1 MRNKDQTYLEDES
14 LQKNSKNLLENR
26 INLLFKFGFSS
37 NQSKIYLY
45 LSKMGNNTASQ
56 LSKNLN
62 IPRTETYHLLKTLQ
76 EKGCVFRIHEKPM
89 QFGMVPIEEFLEKW
103 IHSEKNKVK
112 KLEEI
117 LYLIQKLK
125 SPPDFILTSQKIY

>member
-1 MRNKDQTYLEDES
+1 MRNKDQIYLEDEFS
-14 LQKNSKNLLENR
+14 QINSKPLLENR

-37 NQSKIYLY
+37 NQSKVYLY
-45 LSKMGNNTASQ
+45 LNKMGNKTASQ

-89 QFGMVPIEEFLEKW
+89 KFGVISIEAFLAKW
-103 IHSEKNKVK
+103 IISEKNKIK
-112 KLEEI
+112 KLEET
-117 LYLIQKLK
+117 LHLIQKLK
-125 SPPDFILTSQKIY
+125 SSTYFIATSQKII

>member
-1 MRNKDQTYLEDES
+1 MRNKTQIYIKEES
-14 LQKNSKNLLENR
+14 PQENSKTLLENR

-37 NQSKIYLY
+37 NQSKVYLY

-76 EKGCVFRIHEKPM
+76 EKDCVFRIHEKPM
-89 QFGMVPIEEFLEKW
+89 KFGIVSIEEFLEKW
-103 IHSEKNKVK
+103 IHSEKNKIK
-112 KLEEI
+112 KLEET
-117 LYLIQKLK
+117 LHLIQKLK
-125 SPPDFILTSQKIY
+125 STESFIPTPQKII

>member
-1 MRNKDQTYLEDES
+1 MRNKDQTYLEDKS
-14 LQKNSKNLLENR
+14 LQKDSKNLLENR

-45 LSKMGNNTASQ
+45 LSKMGNKTASQ

-76 EKGCVFRIHEKPM
+76 EKGCVFRIHEKPL

-125 SPPDFILTSQKIY
+125 SPTDIILTSQKIC

>member
-1 MRNKDQTYLEDES
+1 MRNKDQIYLEDES
-14 LQKNSKNLLENR
+14 LQKDSKNLLENR

-37 NQSKIYLY
+37 NQSRIYLY
-45 LSKMGNNTASQ
+45 LSKMGNKTASQ
-56 LSKNLN
+56 LSKNLI

-76 EKGCVFRIHEKPM
+76 EKGCVFRIHEKPL

-125 SPPDFILTSQKIY
+125 SPTDIILTSQKIC

>member
-1 MRNKDQTYLEDES
+1 MRNKDQFYLEEEPRQND
-14 LQKNSKNLLENR
+14 SKNLIENR
-26 INLLFKFGFSS
+26 ISLLFKFGFTS

-45 LSKMGNNTASQ
+45 LSKMGSKTASQ

-76 EKGCVFRIHEKPM
+76 EKGCVFRIHEKPS
-89 QFGMVPIEEFLEKW
+89 QFGMVSIEEFLEKW

-117 LYLIQKLK
+117 LYLIQKSK
-125 SPPDFILTSQKIY
+125 SPTDIILTSQKIC

>member
-76 EKGCVFRIHEKPM
+76 EKGCVFRIHEKPL
-89 QFGMVPIEEFLEKW
+89 QFGMVQIEEFLEKW

-125 SPPDFILTSQKIY
+125 SPTDIILTSQKIC

>member
-1 MRNKDQTYLEDES
+1 MNKDQIYLKGES
-14 LQKNSKNLLENR
+14 HQKDSKNLLENQ

-37 NQSKIYLY
+37 NQSKIYLC
-45 LSKMGNNTASQ
+45 LSKMGNKTASQ

-89 QFGMVPIEEFLEKW
+89 KFGVVSIEEFLEKW
-103 IHSEKNKVK
+103 IISEKNKIK
-112 KLEEI
+112 KLEET
-117 LYLIQKLK
+117 LYLIHKLK
-125 SPPDFILTSQKIY
+125 SPTDFVTHSQKIS

>member
-1 MRNKDQTYLEDES
+1 MRNKYQIYLEEGSPQID
-14 LQKNSKNLLENR
+14 SKNLLENR
-26 INLLFKFGFSS
+26 INLLFRFGFSS
-37 NQSKIYLY
+37 NQSKVYLF
-45 LSKMGNNTASQ
+45 LSKMGNKTASQ

-89 QFGMVPIEEFLEKW
+89 KFDVISIEEFLEKW
-103 IHSEKNKVK
+103 IHSEKNKIK

-117 LYLIQKLK
+117 LCLIQKLK
-125 SPPDFILTSQKIY
+125 SNTNFITTQKIS

>member
-1 MRNKDQTYLEDES
+1 MWNKYQIYLEEGSPQID
-14 LQKNSKNLLENR
+14 SKNLLENR
-26 INLLFKFGFSS
+26 INLLFRFGFSS
-37 NQSKIYLY
+37 NQSKVYLF
-45 LSKMGNNTASQ
+45 LSKMGNKTASQ

-89 QFGMVPIEEFLEKW
+89 KFGVISIEEFLEKW
-103 IHSEKNKVK
+103 IHSEKNKIK

-117 LYLIQKLK
+117 LCLIQKLK
-125 SPPDFILTSQKIY
+125 SNTNFITTQKIS

>member
-1 MRNKDQTYLEDES
+1 MRNKNQIYLEDES
-14 LQKNSKNLLENR
+14 HQEDSKTLLENR

-37 NQSKIYLY
+37 NQSKVYLY

-89 QFGMVPIEEFLEKW
+89 KFGIVSIEEFLEKW
-103 IHSEKNKVK
+103 IHSEKNKIK
-112 KLEEI
+112 KLEET
-117 LYLIQKLK
+117 LHLIQKLN
-125 SPPDFILTSQKIY
+125 SPKNSIPSPQKNN

>member
-1 MRNKDQTYLEDES
+1 MRNKDQTYLEDKS
-14 LQKNSKNLLENR
+14 LQKDSKNLLENR

-37 NQSKIYLY
+37 NQSKIYLH
-45 LSKMGNNTASQ
+45 LSKMGNKTASQ

-125 SPPDFILTSQKIY
+125 SPTDIILTSQKIC